1 MSEQQ
6 QGAAKR
12 RVFTPQERDL
22 IHKTV
27 AKDLEPNEFELLMY
41 RAEATGL
48 DPLAKQLYASVR
60 RSRDNDDNWV
70 RNVTIE
76 AQIDG
81 LRLTADRT
89 GTYAPG
95 KETVFGYNAKNELVS
110 ATVYGKKLVAGV
122 WHEVSAVA
130 MLAEYQQKT
139 RSGSPN
145 AMWSRMPHS
154 QLAKCAEA
162 LMLRKGW
169 PADLSGI
176 YTADEMAQA
185 DNEAPAATS
194 GTPTKPKEEAK
205 PPAAPPPTRASSAPG
220 TGDAAGE
227 PSELEQKNDGLA
239 GRLLAVAERL
249 AKATNS
255 KVAEVVAEYST
266 FQKDGAIAVYD
277 KGPKKGKPIC
287 FSAPLEWRKFSR
299 TAEGAHK
306 WLEATLHKMQESLDA
321 VMPEDDPEPDAT
333 DGMGH
338 ED

>member
-6 QGAAKR
+6 QR
-12 RVFTPQERDL
+12 RRTFTPQEREL
-22 IHKTV
+22 IRKTV

-60 RSRDNDDNWV
+60 RSRNDKDEWV

-95 KETVFGYNAKNELVS
+95 KETVFGYDDKGNLIS
-110 ATVYGKKLVAGV
+110 ATVYGRKLVGGT

-130 MLAEYQQKT
+130 MFAEYCQKKAN
-139 RSGSPN
+139 GQPN
-145 AMWSRMPHS
+145 AMWARMPHS

-185 DNEAPAATS
+185 DTEA
-194 GTPTKPKEEAK
+194 
-205 PPAAPPPTRASSAPG
+205 PPAAPEPPPARTTPPPAKPAASSAPPSHHEAQDEKNLEALVVKL
-220 TGDAAGE
+220 TAA
-227 PSELEQKNDGLA
+227 
-239 GRLLAVAERL
+239 AERL
-249 AKATNS
+249 AKATGS
-255 KVAEVVAEYST
+255 KVEDILGEYSQ
-266 FQKDGAIAVYD
+266 FQKDGRLAVYEN
-277 KGPKKGKPIC
+277 GPKKGQPIH
-287 FSAPLEWRKFSR
+287 FTVPGAKISR
-299 TAEGAHK
+299 TPEAAQK
-306 WLEATLHKMQESLDA
+306 WMASTLAKIEESL
-321 VMPEDDPEPDAT
+321 ETLGDDVAPPDGSEA
-333 DGMGH
+333 
-338 ED
+338 

>member
-6 QGAAKR
+6 AQGAAKR
-12 RVFTPQERDL
+12 RIFTQQERDL
-22 IHKTV
+22 IRKTV

-95 KETVFGYNAKNELVS
+95 RETVFGYSDKGELVS

-139 RSGSPN
+139 RSGAPN
-145 AMWSRMPHS
+145 AMWARMPHS

-176 YTADEMAQA
+176 YTSDEMAQA
-185 DNEAPAATS
+185 DNEPAPQAAPPS
-194 GTPTKPKEEAK
+194 TPP
-205 PPAAPPPTRASSAPG
+205 PPAAPSRPATKP
-220 TGDAAGE
+220 E
-227 PSELEQKNDGLA
+227 PSEGSDEQGAKNDALA
-239 GRLLAVAERL
+239 ARLNAVAEEL
-249 AKATNS
+249 AKATGS
-255 KVAEVVAEYST
+255 KPADVVGEYSQ
-266 FQKDGAIAVYD
+266 FSKDGRLAIYD
-277 KGPKKGKPIC
+277 KGPKKGKPIH
-287 FSAPLEWRKFSR
+287 FTTPSEWRKFSR

-321 VMPEDDPEPDAT
+321 LRPDAAGDQSDQDHV
-333 DGMGH
+333 DGMGQD
-338 ED
+338 E

>member
-1 MSEQQ
+1 MSD
-6 QGAAKR
+6 KVR
-12 RVFTPQERDL
+12 KFTQQERDL
-22 IHKTV
+22 IRKTV

-95 KETVFGYNAKNELVS
+95 RETVFGYNDKGELVS

-139 RSGSPN
+139 RSGAPN
-145 AMWSRMPHS
+145 AMWARMPHS

-176 YTADEMAQA
+176 YTSDEMSQA
-185 DNEAPAATS
+185 DNEPAPQ
-194 GTPTKPKEEAK
+194 
-205 PPAAPPPTRASSAPG
+205 AAPPST
-220 TGDAAGE
+220 
-227 PSELEQKNDGLA
+227 PSEGSDEQGAKNDALA
-239 GRLLAVAERL
+239 ARLNAVAEEL
-249 AKATNS
+249 AKATGS
-255 KVAEVVAEYST
+255 KPADVVGEYSQ
-266 FQKDGAIAVYD
+266 FSKDGRLAIYD
-277 KGPKKGKPIC
+277 KGPKKGKPIH
-287 FSAPLEWRKFSR
+287 FTTPSEWRKFSR

-306 WLEATLHKMQESLDA
+306 WLEATLHKMEESLDA
-321 VMPEDDPEPDAT
+321 LLPEGSAHPDHV
-333 DGMGH
+333 DGMGQD
-338 ED
+338 E